1 MNIEELNTRFAIGN
15 QLKFVE
21 DASGLV
27 VAEIENSLA
36 SAKLTLQGA
45 HLLSWRPRS
54 TSVPVLWLSDAA
66 KLVPGNPPHSGAPV
80 CWPWFGMHPHD
91 PGFPAHGFARN
102 APWEVI
108 AAAAEP
114 DGATRVTLHLLQ
126 SAETQAQW
134 PHPSILTLDLVIGET
149 LRMALATTN
158 TGDAEFVIGEAF
170 HTYFQVGDIE
180 KVSVLGLAEGD
191 YLDKVEN
198 FARKQQSGAV
208 AFSGETDRVYVDSE
222 SECVIEDPALRRRI
236 HIAKSGSSTTVVWT
250 PWQEKAAK
258 LDDIG
263 EGWRRMLCVESANAA
278 PNVVTVAPGTTHTL
292 AVEYR
297 TEPLHVLPPIVDQ
310 NVQLMDA

>member
-1 MNIEELNTRFAIGN
+1 MTMNAQELNTRFGIAN

-27 VAEIENSLA
+27 VAEIENPLA

-54 TSVPVLWLSDAA
+54 TSVPVVWLSDAA
-66 KLVPGNPPHSGAPV
+66 KLVPGKPAHSGAPV
-80 CWPWFGMHPHD
+80 CWPWFGAHD
-91 PGFPAHGFARN
+91 NKDFPAHGFARN
-102 APWEVI
+102 VLWEVT
-108 AAAAEP
+108 AAGVEP
-114 DGATRVTLHLLQ
+114 DGATRIVLRLPQ
-126 SAETQAQW
+126 NAQTQGQW
-134 PHPSILTLDLVIGET
+134 PHASILELTVVVGDTLK
-149 LRMALATTN
+149 MALATTN
-158 TGDAEFVIGEAF
+158 TGADEFTVGEAF
-170 HTYFQVGDIE
+170 HTYFQVADVE
-180 KVSVLGLAEGD
+180 KVSVLGLDDCA
-191 YLDKVEN
+191 YLDKVED

-208 AFSGETDRVYVDSE
+208 GFGGETDRVYVDTE
-222 SECVIEDPALRRRI
+222 AACVIEDPGLRRRI

-278 PNVVTVAPGTTHTL
+278 HNRVAVAPGATHTL

-297 TEPLHVLPPIVDQ
+297 VDRTEDGVKSFRPHSVPNP
-310 NVQLMDA
+310 